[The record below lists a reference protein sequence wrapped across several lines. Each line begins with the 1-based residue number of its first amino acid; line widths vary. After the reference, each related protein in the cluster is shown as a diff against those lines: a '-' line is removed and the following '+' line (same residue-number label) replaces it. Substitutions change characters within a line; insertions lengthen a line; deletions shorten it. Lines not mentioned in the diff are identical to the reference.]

1 MHIYVCACM
10 LRSAN
15 ICEFYKLYSEFPS
28 NIYYDDDDGD
38 VDGDD
43 DDHHHHMQRIEK
55 SARETE

>member
-1 MHIYVCACM
+1 M